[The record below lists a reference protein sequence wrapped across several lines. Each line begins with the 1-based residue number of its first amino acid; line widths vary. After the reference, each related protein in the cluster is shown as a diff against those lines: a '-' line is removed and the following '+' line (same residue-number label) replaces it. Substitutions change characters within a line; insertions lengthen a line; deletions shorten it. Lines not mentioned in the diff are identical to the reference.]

1 MGSSGRGRGQ
11 TPFMDQK
18 LPFFIFWVFVLIVAL
33 RPGQKVPSVHHHMC
47 SRKGVE
53 QWILLILGAS
63 FISFATAQ
71 VSPAN
76 EDAILQ
82 ILGFVDICN

>member
-1 MGSSGRGRGQ
+1 
-11 TPFMDQK
+11 
-18 LPFFIFWVFVLIVAL
+18 
-33 RPGQKVPSVHHHMC
+33 MC